1 LCYSRDIQP
10 SCTEPFRLIAHARK
24 NSKRLLCG
32 LFCNRRKAGLEVKM
46 AITGQNDRRKNN
58 RRQDTRR
65 KGDIKV
71 IRIEGDKEQSVAV
84 RHENVSQR
92 KERSIWSW
100 HEEFVIAWS
109 ETLITKKQKRNPRK
123 GE

>member
-1 LCYSRDIQP
+1 
-10 SCTEPFRLIAHARK
+10 
-24 NSKRLLCG
+24 
-32 LFCNRRKAGLEVKM
+32 M

-109 ETLITKKQKRNPRK
+109 ETLITKKRKRNPRK